1 MDIRKIL
8 NVEELRARKKGWFGV
23 GVILCLCN
31 TIAESRQKDSHSN
44 IWLLKTW
51 SHFFLLSFSYLF
63 KVGSKIG

>member
-31 TIAESRQKDSHSN
+31 TIAESRQKDSDSKH
-44 IWLLKTW
+44 LAPKDVVP
-51 SHFFLLSFSYLF
+51 FLSIIIFLP
-63 KVGSKIG
+63 V